1 MDALDK
7 WNQEEL
13 KADYWTDPL
22 VTDTRDLRDPQKLG
36 ENLLY
41 HASIVNAVADAPR
54 KTLSQIFDE
63 REVSAPNYPQDESMA
78 VLTAREYRAELE
90 ERKKAGDKYA
100 ASAIA
105 ALDKGGKVEYD
116 DPSGN

>member
-1 MDALDK
+1 M
-7 WNQEEL
+7 
-13 KADYWTDPL
+13 
-22 VTDTRDLRDPQKLG
+22 VDTRDLRDPQKLG
-36 ENLLY
+36 EWLLGRLNKRY
-41 HASIVNAVADAPR
+41 TASQYYDGSKP
-54 KTLSQIFDE
+54 LF
-63 REVSAPNYPQDESMA
+63 PNYPQDESMA